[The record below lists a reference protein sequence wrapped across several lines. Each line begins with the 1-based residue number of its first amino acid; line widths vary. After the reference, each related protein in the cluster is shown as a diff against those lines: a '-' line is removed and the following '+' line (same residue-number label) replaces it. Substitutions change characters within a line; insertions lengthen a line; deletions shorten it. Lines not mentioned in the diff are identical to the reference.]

1 MEILRYIV
9 LSAASL
15 LVIMDPIATVP
26 VFLAMTPNDTPESRI
41 RMARLACIIA
51 AVILMVFVITGQA
64 LFRFLG
70 ITLPAF
76 KIAGSVVLMLIALD
90 MLRARRSPVKQT
102 SEETHEA
109 AAKEDIAITPLAVPM
124 LAGPGAISTSI
135 LLHTQAPDVLHT
147 LALLFSIAVVCAVS
161 YFVFR
166 VAAKGATKFISPIAM
181 KIVERLMGLLLAAIA
196 VQFAID
202 GLTDLGFMGLRKS

>member
-15 LVIMDPIATVP
+15 FVIMDPIATVP

-41 RMARLACIIA
+41 RMARLACIIS

-102 SEETHEA
+102 TEETHEA

-135 LLHTQAPDVLHT
+135 LLHTQAPDLLHT
-147 LALLFSIAVVCAVS
+147 LGLLFSIAVVCAVS
-161 YFVFR
+161 YLVFR

-202 GLTDLGFMGLRKS
+202 GLTDLNLVSPRRN

>member
-1 MEILRYIV
+1 MELLRYIL

-15 LVIMDPIATVP
+15 FVIMDPIATVP
-26 VFLAMTPNDTPESRI
+26 VFLAITPKDSPESRI

-51 AVILMVFVITGQA
+51 AVILMVFVLTGQV

-90 MLRARRSPVKQT
+90 MLRARHSPVKQT
-102 SEETHEA
+102 AEETDEG

-135 LLHTQAPDVLHT
+135 LLHTQSPDIFHT
-147 LALLFSIAVVCAVS
+147 VALLFCIVAVCAAS

-166 VAAKGATKFISPIAM
+166 LAAKGATRFISPIAM

-202 GLTDLGFMGLRKS
+202 GFTDLNIVRPR